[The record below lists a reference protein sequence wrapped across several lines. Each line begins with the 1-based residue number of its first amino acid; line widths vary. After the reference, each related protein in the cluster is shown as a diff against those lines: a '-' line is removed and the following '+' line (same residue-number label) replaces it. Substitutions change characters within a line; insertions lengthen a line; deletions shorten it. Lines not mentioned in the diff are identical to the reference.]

1 MRFGVTTAACWARAA
16 NPLPDRT
23 GRRFIT
29 SHADSFVN
37 EWMIGL
43 LGEAPILAISA
54 ELPTG
59 RQCPCVFLSL
69 DQCAGR
75 LSAVRG
81 GRIACVCLSGGRGD
95 YVTLTNHAAM
105 ASPCPR
111 LPPP

>member
-1 MRFGVTTAACWARAA
+1 MCIHDGRGIPAPTYGVPSEIVERAHRCFTARPIPVEGHMRFGVTTAACWARAA

-59 RQCPCVFLSL
+59 RQ
-69 DQCAGR
+69 
-75 LSAVRG
+75 
-81 GRIACVCLSGGRGD
+81 
-95 YVTLTNHAAM
+95 
-105 ASPCPR
+105 
-111 LPPP
+111 